1 MPYLE
6 SGPVENAATNFGFRK
21 ETEEQMKRI
30 WRNADCV
37 TFDVDSTVC
46 IDEAIDEIAEYFDV
60 GEKVAAL
67 TKEAMGGKLSYS
79 KALERRLELINPT
92 QEGLLQYMEENPP
105 RLTDGI
111 IELVDLLRSK
121 NIPIYLVSGG
131 FQSIIQNVAD
141 ILRIPRRNIFANRLK
156 FFFDGTYAGLDE
168 NQPTCA
174 EGGKP
179 LVVKNLMESHGYKC
193 IVHVGDGST
202 DMEAKP
208 PAAGFIGF
216 GGNQVRG
223 TVKYGSSWYVHSFQE
238 LIDELK

>member
-1 MPYLE
+1 MPHVERRPIEKSASNNGCRRE
-6 SGPVENAATNFGFRK
+6 S
-21 ETEEQMKRI
+21 EEQMKII

-46 IDEAIDEIAEYFDV
+46 IDEAIDEIADYFDV
-60 GEKVAAL
+60 GDKVAAL

-79 KALERRLELINPT
+79 KALERRLDLINPT
-92 QEGLLQYMEENPP
+92 QEGLLQYLEENPP
-105 RLTDGI
+105 RFTEGI
-111 IELVDLLRSK
+111 QDLVKILQTK
-121 NIPIYLVSGG
+121 NIPIYLISGG
-131 FQSIIQNVAD
+131 FHSVIQNVAD
-141 ILRIPRRNIFANRLK
+141 VLVIPRRNIFANRIK
-156 FFFDGTYAGLDE
+156 FYFDGTYAGIDT

-179 LVVKNLMESHGYKC
+179 KVIQNLVDTHGYEC

-216 GGNQVRG
+216 GGNQVRAS
-223 TVKYGSSWYVHSFQE
+223 VKNGSSWFVHSFQE